1 MLKYACNDFHAVKI
15 TFANETAR
23 LCEALGV
30 DPFEVMDLVC
40 KDTQLNLSK
49 AYLRPGFAFGG
60 SCLPKDLRATLYM
73 AKQHDVE
80 LPMLGGILPSNR
92 VHTDR
97 AIEKVLASGKR
108 QIGIVGLA
116 FKAGTDDL
124 RESPLVLLAEQLI
137 GKGLQLRVYDP
148 DVHLSNLLGANKR
161 FIEQHLPHIG
171 ALIRRDLESVT
182 AESELIVLGLGDSGT
197 LEKLRPLIRD
207 DQIVLDLARIDHPGR
222 LRGTYEGLC
231 W

>member
-1 MLKYACNDFHAVKI
+1 M
-15 TFANETAR
+15 
-23 LCEALGV
+23 
-30 DPFEVMDLVC
+30 
-40 KDTQLNLSK
+40 
-49 AYLRPGFAFGG
+49 YL
-60 SCLPKDLRATLYM
+60 
-73 AKQHDVE
+73 AKTHDVE
-80 LPMLGGILPSNR
+80 LPMLGSILQSNR

-108 QIGIVGLA
+108 QIGMIGLA
-116 FKAGTDDL
+116 FKTGTDDL

-161 FIEQHLPHIG
+161 FIEERLPHIG
-171 ALIRRDLESVT
+171 ALIRRDLESVV
-182 AESELIVLGLGDSGT
+182 AESELLVLGLGDAGT
-197 LEKLRPLIRD
+197 LEKLRGLVRE
-207 DQIVLDLARIDHPGR
+207 DQIVLDLARAGDPAR